1 MDYHDPALRL
11 SRRFGQDL
19 DDDPS
24 YFDDSQSMKQTPR
37 QPKKKARKH
46 ALEVTAGSASS
57 RLSDSKRLLRQAQI
71 LDISQDAIFL
81 WRDPGGVE
89 FWNKGAAE
97 LYGYKEKEALGAVS
111 QKLLQTQFPVPWP
124 EIERELRSRGSW
136 RGELRQRTR
145 AGQEIVVS
153 ARFQL
158 FPQSGKGLCVLE
170 STRDITDAKWN
181 EQQLERRLREQAV
194 AARFSLDA
202 LQATNIQTVC
212 DDATHIL
219 AREIGVDFSSLFELS
234 ADGKTTF
241 LRSGAGWKPGHV
253 GVTRMNVGEETATG
267 RALQLSQPI
276 IIEDVRS
283 DRHLRLPDFMRDH
296 HVASSMAVVIQGRGR
311 AFGVLAGDTKT
322 LRAFT
327 AEDLHFLES
336 IGNIL
341 ATAISRIQFEH
352 ELRDMA
358 GRLRGIVDTAVDG
371 IITIDDRGL
380 VETMN
385 PAAVR
390 IFGYAV
396 DEVVGRNISM
406 LMPEPYRSEHD
417 GYLDRYQRTGER
429 RIIGIG
435 REVRGRRKDGTEF
448 PMDLAV
454 SATNLGPRRIFT
466 GLVRDITAR
475 KRLEQEILEIG
486 DYEQRRIGHDLHDD
500 LCQRLAGIRFSCDAL
515 KKSLRHASG
524 DGVVERL
531 EKIGAAVSETID
543 RTRMLARG
551 MAPVALEANGLVS
564 ALQELTQGISTL
576 FNVKCTFRSADGIAI
591 NNSIAATHLYRI
603 TQEAI
608 NNALKHAHSSLIMV
622 SLEKARDNTI
632 LTIEDN
638 GSGFA
643 PQEAQRSAEGMGLR
657 TMAYRAGMIE
667 ADVQVTSALGRGTA
681 IVCTFPSHL

>member
-1 MDYHDPALRL
+1 
-11 SRRFGQDL
+11 
-19 DDDPS
+19 
-24 YFDDSQSMKQTPR
+24 MKQSPR
-37 QPKKKARKH
+37 QPKKKAGPRTPAVK
-46 ALEVTAGSASS
+46 AARVLSG
-57 RLSDSKRLLRQAQI
+57 LSDSERLLQQSQI

-81 WRDPGGVE
+81 WRDPGGIE

-111 QKLLQTQFPVPWP
+111 HKLLQTEFPAPWP
-124 EIERELRSRGSW
+124 EIESELRSHGSW

-145 AGQEIVVS
+145 DGREIVVS
-153 ARFQL
+153 ARLQL
-158 FPQSGKGLCVLE
+158 FPQSGKGICLLE
-170 STRDITDAKWN
+170 STRDITEAKRN

-202 LQATNIQTVC
+202 LQATSIQTIC

-234 ADGKTTF
+234 ADGKTMV
-241 LRSGAGWKPGHV
+241 LRAGAGWKPGHV
-253 GVTRMNVGEETATG
+253 GVTRMSVDEHTATG
-267 RALQLSQPI
+267 RALQLNQPI
-276 IIEDVRS
+276 IIENVRT
-283 DRHLRLPDFMRDH
+283 DRHLHLPEFMRDH
-296 HVASSMAVVIQGRGR
+296 HIASSMAVVIQGRGH
-311 AFGVLAGDTKT
+311 AFGVLGVDTT
-322 LRAFT
+322 APRAFT
-327 AEDLHFLES
+327 AENVHFLEA

-341 ATAISRIQFEH
+341 ATAISRLQFEH

-358 GRLRGIVDTAVDG
+358 SRLRGIVDTAVDG
-371 IITIDDRGL
+371 IITIDERGL
-380 VETMN
+380 IETMN

-396 DEVVGRNISM
+396 DEVVGKNVSM

-454 SATNLGPRRIFT
+454 SATSLGQRRIFT

-515 KKSLRHASG
+515 KKTLGESQG
-524 DGVVERL
+524 NGVVERL
-531 EKIGAAVSETID
+531 ERIGAAVSETID

-576 FNVKCTFRSADGIAI
+576 FNVKCTFQSADGMTV
-591 NNSIAATHLYRI
+591 NDSIAATHLYRI
-603 TQEAI
+603 TQEAM
-608 NNALKHAHSSLIMV
+608 NNALKHARPSRIMV
-622 SLEKARDNTI
+622 SLEKAGTNNV
-632 LTIEDN
+632 LTIEDD
-638 GSGFA
+638 GAGFA
-643 PQEAQRSAEGMGLR
+643 PQEAQRSTEGMGLR
-657 TMAYRAGMIE
+657 TIAYRAGMIE

-681 IVCTFPSHL
+681 IVCTFPSNL